1 VGLLDVEGAMFRVG
15 DKVNARTLT
24 TFTGTQMRLPA
35 SDRTVHLQFRRF
47 AGCPI
52 CNLHLREVARRSVEI
67 QDAGVVEMVVFHS
80 SAGRLR
86 QYQADLPFA
95 VIADPERELY
105 KEFGVEWSL
114 RSLFH
119 VDAARAAVR
128 GMRQTTS
135 LIGGLAPGENHLG
148 KPADFLIDPDGTI
161 KACKYGAHADDQ
173 WSVDEML
180 DLAAQK
186 RPT

>member
-1 VGLLDVEGAMFRVG
+1 
-15 DKVNARTLT
+15 
-24 TFTGTQMRLPA
+24 
-35 SDRTVHLQFRRF
+35 
-47 AGCPI
+47 
-52 CNLHLREVARRSVEI
+52 
-67 QDAGVVEMVVFHS
+67 
-80 SAGRLR
+80 
-86 QYQADLPFA
+86 
-95 VIADPERELY
+95 
-105 KEFGVEWSL
+105 
-114 RSLFH
+114 
-119 VDAARAAVR
+119 
-128 GMRQTTS
+128 MRQTTS